1 MMRLFCLGLLISL
14 SCAAYAQARRTTG
27 ACSMDEDFLSAHWKT
42 KDTGFSFRQTY
53 APYLTQYRSHDRP
66 GSYWQGVVFT
76 RTSPG
81 KYFASTYYY
90 DQQGNLRE
98 TRSFFNI
105 RRRGQFTNWKIQF
118 SSLYKNPVFVRT
130 F

>member
-1 MMRLFCLGLLISL
+1 MVRLFCLGVFLSL
-14 SCAAYAQARRTTG
+14 SCAVYAQASRSLRAHIPG
-27 ACSMDEDFLSAHWKT
+27 EVHFSAPWKP
-42 KDTGFSFRQTY
+42 KDSRFSFRQTY
-53 APYLTQYRSHDRP
+53 APYLTLYRSTDRA
-66 GSYWQGVVFT
+66 GAYWQGLVFT

-81 KYFASTYYY
+81 KFFASTYYY

-118 SSLYKNPVFVRT
+118 SSLYKNPVLVRT

>member
-1 MMRLFCLGLLISL
+1 MRLFCLGLLISL
-14 SCAAYAQARRTTG
+14 SSAAYAQASRATG
-27 ACSMDEDFLSAHWKT
+27 GSFLVEDFLPARWKA
-42 KDTGFSFRQTY
+42 KDTRLSFRQTY
-53 APYLTQYRSHDRP
+53 APYLTQYRSPDRA
-66 GSYWQGVVFT
+66 GAYWQGLVFT

-81 KYFASTYYY
+81 RYFASTYYY

>member
-1 MMRLFCLGLLISL
+1 MRLFCLGLFLSV
-14 SCAAYAQARRTTG
+14 SCAVYAQAKRATNAHLSG
-27 ACSMDEDFLSAHWKT
+27 KNFLSLRWKEN
-42 KDTGFSFRQTY
+42 DTRLSFRQTY
-53 APYLTQYRSHDRP
+53 APYVVQYRSPDRT
-66 GSYWQGVVFT
+66 GVYWQGIVFT

-81 KYFASTYYY
+81 KFFASTYYY

-118 SSLYKNPVFVRT
+118 SSLYKSPVFVRT

>member
-1 MMRLFCLGLLISL
+1 MRLIYLGLFLSISC
-14 SCAAYAQARRTTG
+14 SACAQAIRANHAHYKG
-27 ACSMDEDFLSAHWKT
+27 EEFLSGRWKA
-42 KDTGFSFRQTY
+42 KDTRLSFRQYY
-53 APYLTQYRSHDRP
+53 APYLVQDRSANRT
-66 GSYWQGVVFT
+66 GSYWQGLVFT

-81 KYFASTYYY
+81 KFFASTYYY

-118 SSLYKNPVFVRT
+118 SSLYKSPVFVRT